1 MTMAENLYEITS
13 GLACG
18 QAGAAKAMSSV
29 IGHFTDGT
37 AHVTEVEKADWGG
50 RLDAPPGGTPGQV
63 LTASGSG
70 VVWADAKGQVR
81 KPSLFTLEEKSV
93 RAGEPYE
100 ADLNGRQI
108 QKYSLSSAASGVIE
122 IAVKGL
128 ADIPVGAAQA
138 VELQIPVQP
147 GAEVSAV
154 VLQQGAQA
162 ARHASHP

>member
-18 QAGAAKAMSSV
+18 QGGAAKAMSSV

-37 AHVTEVEKADWGG
+37 AHVTEAEKADWGG
-50 RLDAPPGGTPGQV
+50 RLDAPPGGAPGQV

-70 VVWADAKGQVR
+70 AVWADAKGR

-108 QKYSLSSAASGVIE
+108 QKYSLGSAASGMIE

-128 ADIPVGAAQA
+128 ADIPHRGRA
-138 VELQIPVQP
+138 
-147 GAEVSAV
+147 G
-154 VLQQGAQA
+154 G
-162 ARHASHP
+162 

>member
-29 IGHFTDGT
+29 IGHFTDGP
-37 AHVTEVEKADWGG
+37 AHVTEAEKADWGG
-50 RLDAPPGGTPGQV
+50 RLDAPPGGAPGQV

-70 VVWADAKGQVR
+70 AVWADAKGR

-108 QKYSLSSAASGVIE
+108 QKYSLGSAASGTIE

-128 ADIPVGAAQA
+128 ADIPTGAAQA

-154 VLQQGAQA
+154 VLPQGAQA
-162 ARHASHP
+162 ARHAGHP